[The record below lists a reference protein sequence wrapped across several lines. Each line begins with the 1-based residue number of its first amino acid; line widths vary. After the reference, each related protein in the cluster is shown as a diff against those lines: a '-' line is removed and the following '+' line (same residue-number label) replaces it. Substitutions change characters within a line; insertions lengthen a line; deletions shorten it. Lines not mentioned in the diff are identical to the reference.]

1 MQKDVEKIVS
11 NGIQL
16 INQQNFDKII
26 FKEKLE
32 KYHDFIKSKLAGS
45 EEK

>member
-1 MQKDVEKIVS
+1 M
-11 NGIQL
+11 
-16 INQQNFDKII
+16 I

-45 EEK
+45 EERWYLLLQADNES